1 MADKN
6 NSKPT
11 HIFSGNKGITPEK
24 NVSASPIKPTEK

>member
-6 NSKPT
+6 INPDYRN
-11 HIFSGNKGITPEK
+11 SGNKGITPEK